1 MQSDDAETALRG
13 LAHETWDDAVKD
25 RNLPLFARL
34 RALEH
39 SLKSLGFEDAQ
50 KLVTETRASM
60 AFAASRAQQVA
71 SIARSAIGSDP
82 SQVMFLG
89 GMAVGDCS
97 DMSTALIEGLDA
109 LSDRSV
115 ER

>member
-1 MQSDDAETALRG
+1 MHDDAETALRG

-25 RNLPLFARL
+25 HNLPMFARL

-39 SLKSLGFEDAQ
+39 SLKTLGFDDAQ
-50 KLVTETRASM
+50 SLVMEARAAM
-60 AFAASRAQQVA
+60 AFAASRAAQVA

-97 DMSTALIEGLDA
+97 DIGKALLEGLHA
-109 LSDRSV
+109 LEDRSM